1 VVQIYFQDGHQH
13 TRRTFARFFFF
24 CLDHPGVHLVTGYP
38 ARAAQVRAIEDEIG
52 LGQIEEVIEIAKDEL
67 ALVDYYY
74 ENKGWELVADEKRR
88 ADKVVEAMAD
98 SINFTTQAST
108 VPPPPP
114 PPAPPAGAPPK

>member
-1 VVQIYFQDGHQH
+1 
-13 TRRTFARFFFF
+13 
-24 CLDHPGVHLVTGYP
+24 
-38 ARAAQVRAIEDEIG
+38 
-52 LGQIEEVIEIAKDEL
+52 VIEIAKDEL

-114 PPAPPAGAPPK
+114 PPAPPSGAPPK